1 MVAVAVVAAAVFV
14 AEAAALTITTASISF
29 PGVTLGG
36 ADQTVT
42 GSTSAWQVDAAAETN
57 GWHVTVASTDF
68 SDGGNTIAVANFEIR
83 LLDANIVVVSGDG
96 GNKVPL
102 STQITF
108 TPLSGTALK
117 IVSAKKNRGQGVYDL
132 TPDFQLTVPAET
144 FAGSYTATVTVSSVV
159 GP

>member
-1 MVAVAVVAAAVFV
+1 MVAVAVVAAVVFV

-42 GSTSAWQVDAAAETN
+42 GSTSAWQVDSADKK

-68 SDGGNTIAVANFEIR
+68 SNGGGNTIAVANFEIR
-83 LLDANIVVVSGDG
+83 LLDANIVVVSGQG
-96 GNKVPL
+96 GNKAPV

-117 IVSAKKNRGQGVYDL
+117 IVTAAKGAGQGVYDL

-144 FAGSYTATVTVSSVV
+144 FTGSYTATVTVSIIV